1 MVLSGVLLTQGNLN
15 GIFGPPP
22 TKIGEHLYSGFTPTD
37 ITEISLVSNDA
48 RATFSRAS
56 GSWMMTSPV
65 KDRMDP
71 RWAKT
76 LIDFTLSTRAAD
88 VIPNE
93 KIDATQAGLTD
104 GMVSIRLG
112 DANGKSR
119 AKYTLG
125 RRTAWIGK
133 DPDTGEEVPTV
144 FMQPRDRSRKT
155 YTYACTGDIRP
166 IFKDGLRYFRDHQPF
181 LFAPSQL
188 EKIQVKSANA
198 EFVLEGKGQRSPWR
212 ITKPQKLATETTA
225 IKTLIEGL
233 FSLRAYK
240 VLDLAEITL
249 PSATDTIYLQISLQ
263 SSGQNEPVTLSVY
276 PPADDK
282 AATVYATVSDR
293 PGTVFELPLRP
304 AADLISLS
312 ELPLTN
318 VNDLR
323 SQNIFAFNHQKL
335 SAIVISPD
343 QAPNILLSRPANRPW
358 QMHLDETTTAP
369 LNEITLYQFLKTLTE
384 AKVAGF
390 ITDSAFL
397 TDDPKELSLYGLDKP
412 LLTIQFAFQDNSRLS
427 LKIGKNKEGA
437 LTGYLDHPDTKNT
450 VVKLPDDF
458 INQLPLRLNQWRDT
472 RLLAIAAVDFAA
484 LERMLVNSPSM
495 NLAYD
500 YINEK
505 WKSSLNGED
514 TSGKLN
520 IARANKLLNLL
531 GDLHV
536 KSWLDADDKQAM
548 ESLTKPLLT
557 MNIVSRTV
565 DKFGEQGPLV
575 PRTLEITPVSTE
587 GKSEF
592 FYGRLT
598 GADGLF
604 LLDRKTALLLA
615 LDLFSESE

>member
-1 MVLSGVLLTQGNLN
+1 MSQGNLN

-22 TKIGEHLYSGFTPTD
+22 TQIGEHLYSGFTPAD
-37 ITEISLVSNDA
+37 ITEISLTSNDA
-48 RATFSRAS
+48 KATFSRAS

-125 RRTAWIGK
+125 RRTAWLDT
-133 DPDTGEEVPTV
+133 DPDTGEAVPTV

-181 LFAPSQL
+181 LFAPSLL
-188 EKIQVKSANA
+188 EKIEVKSANA
-198 EFVLEGKGQRSPWR
+198 EFVLEGKGQQSPWR
-212 ITKPQKLATETTA
+212 ITKPQKLATETAA

-233 FSLRAYK
+233 FSLRALK
-240 VLDLAEITL
+240 VLDLADITL
-249 PSATDTIYLQISLQ
+249 PSATESIYLQISLQ
-263 SSGQNEPVTLSVY
+263 SSGQEQPVTLSVY

-282 AATVYATVSDR
+282 SATVYATVSDR

-304 AADLISLS
+304 TDDLVALS
-312 ELPLTN
+312 QLPLTN

-323 SQNIFAFNHQKL
+323 TQNIFAFNHQKL

-343 QAPNILLSRPANRPW
+343 HAPNILLSRPANRQW

-384 AKVAGF
+384 SKVAGF

-397 TDDPKELSLYGLDKP
+397 TDDPKEPSIYGLDKP
-412 LLTIQFAFQDNSRLS
+412 LLTIQFAFQDNARLT
-427 LKIGKNKEGA
+427 LLIGKNKEGT
-437 LTGYLDHPDTKNT
+437 LTGHLNHPDTKNT

-458 INQLPLRLNQWRDT
+458 LNQLPLRLNQWRDT
-472 RLLAIAAVDFAA
+472 RLLGISAIDFAG
-484 LERMLVNSPSM
+484 LERSLVNSPTV
-495 NLAYD
+495 NLSYD
-500 YINEK
+500 YQNEK
-505 WKSSLNGED
+505 WKSFINGDD

-520 IARANKLLNLL
+520 NARANKLLNLL

-536 KSWLDADDKQAM
+536 KAWLDDDDKLAL
-548 ESLTKPLLT
+548 EALTKPLLT
-557 MNIVSRTV
+557 IKLLSRTV
-565 DKFGEQGPLV
+565 DEFGDQGALI
-575 PRTLEITPVSTE
+575 PRTLEVTPVSKE

-598 GADGLF
+598 GTDGLF

-615 LDLFSESE
+615 LDLFSESES